1 MFIAESPLYEIT
13 SGKNTYFAYTETEK
27 ADIISKIKGKY
38 SIQRSKGLGE
48 NQPEMMWETTMN
60 PETRRL
66 ILVTPDDIEK
76 TKEIFEL
83 LLGENL
89 KGRKEHIES
98 DGYRYLDL
106 ADIS

>member
-1 MFIAESPLYEIT
+1 MHTP
-13 SGKNTYFAYTETEK
+13 KQKK
-27 ADIISKIKGKY
+27 ADFISNIKGKY
-38 SIQRSKGLGE
+38 TIQRSKGLGE

-66 ILVTPDDIEK
+66 ILVTPDSIEH
-76 TKEIFEL
+76 TREIFEL

-89 KGRKEHIES
+89 KGRKDFIES
-98 DGYRYLDL
+98 DGYRYLEL

>member
-1 MFIAESPLYEIT
+1 
-13 SGKNTYFAYTETEK
+13 
-27 ADIISKIKGKY
+27 
-38 SIQRSKGLGE
+38 
-48 NQPEMMWETTMN
+48 MMWETTMN